1 MRSVVV
7 LVVVLAAS
15 SAAYAQQTQ
24 TLSLFRSD
32 IDEPGGYGV
41 SYERMFAPR
50 WSVQASVAVEHHRSY
65 EYVYEDNG
73 AITLVPRE
81 RLRTMPI
88 DLVARYHWLN
98 DTRWKP
104 YIGLGAH
111 YVAAPDA
118 DRRFRYRNHLE
129 AGINGGTLFMLTH
142 DLGLMLDGRIYAG
155 NHESYDQSPRTS
167 IGLSWRF

>member
-1 MRSVVV
+1 MRSAIV
-7 LVVVLAAS
+7 LVVVLSAS
-15 SAAYAQQTQ
+15 GAAYAQQ
-24 TLSLFRSD
+24 TLSLFRSGVV
-32 IDEPGGYGV
+32 DEQGGYGV
-41 SYERMFAPR
+41 AYDRTFAPR
-50 WSVQASVAVEHHRSY
+50 WSVQASVAVERHPSY
-65 EYVYEDNG
+65 DYVFEDNG

-104 YIGLGAH
+104 YAGLGAH

-129 AGINGGTLFMLTH
+129 GAINGGTLFMLTH
-142 DLGLMLDGRIYAG
+142 DLGLMLDSRTTNRRGRRSG
-155 NHESYDQSPRTS
+155 
-167 IGLSWRF
+167 